1 MQLFGRKKLC
11 IQAFFF
17 IIAKY
22 ICIKDPIAEVSFVG
36 MMQNWYVDKIG
47 PDVLSYDSMKRNS
60 QIIQE
65 SFL

>member
-36 MMQNWYVDKIG
+36 MMQN
-47 PDVLSYDSMKRNS
+47 
-60 QIIQE
+60 
-65 SFL
+65 